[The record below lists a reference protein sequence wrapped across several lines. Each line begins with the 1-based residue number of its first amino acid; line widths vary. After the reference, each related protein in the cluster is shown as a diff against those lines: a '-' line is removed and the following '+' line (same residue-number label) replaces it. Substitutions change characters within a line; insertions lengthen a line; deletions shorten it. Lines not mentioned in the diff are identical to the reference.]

1 MAKGISLVMHVLKMN
16 GYIKRLDQLGFGMD
30 HELSID
36 LILTSYPIVLHSLCL
51 TIG

>member
-36 LILTSYPIVLHSLCL
+36 LILAPIVLHSLCL